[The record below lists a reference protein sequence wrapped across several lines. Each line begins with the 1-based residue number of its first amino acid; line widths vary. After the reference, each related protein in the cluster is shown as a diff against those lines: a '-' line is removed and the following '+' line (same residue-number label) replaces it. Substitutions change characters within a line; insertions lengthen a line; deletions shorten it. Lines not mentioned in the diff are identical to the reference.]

1 MAKFKSLWEEFIFC
15 LRRRTRRLG
24 KLAGDPLP
32 VKSQLSQCSSL
43 SPTKIVSNT
52 TFLTRILS
60 AKLPQKTVH
69 YLLCTSHA
77 LLFVLCYSFVF
88 VIFVN
93 KMFVNGTTLCMQSSV
108 QISIKW
114 REETKADCRLS
125 IVFTLPRE
133 EISEYGWCEGGESIW
148 GGFLYCRQ
156 NNSSIE
162 QNYRNRERDRR
173 RGGRCSTATLHSR
186 VSRGSGGHTS

>member
-15 LRRRTRRLG
+15 LRRQTRRLG

-60 AKLPQKTVH
+60 AKLPQRTVH

-108 QISIKW
+108 QISIKQ
-114 REETKADCRLS
+114 R
-125 IVFTLPRE
+125 
-133 EISEYGWCEGGESIW
+133 GEPKLTVVW
-148 GGFLYCRQ
+148 ALF
-156 NNSSIE
+156 
-162 QNYRNRERDRR
+162 
-173 RGGRCSTATLHSR
+173 LHSPER
-186 VSRGSGGHTS
+186 RFLNMDGAKVEKVSEEGFCTAGRTTRLLNRITETGKGTDGGGGGGGGVLQQHCTAG